1 MVMSFTR
8 ASEFKAHAPSQWR
21 TKLKDDCIRRIK
33 EERTALIHAARQHTS
48 TAPSHQTSLTAIIDD
63 QLNAAR
69 RRRDTVPNDI
79 ECTPPPSQSASSHV
93 SSPVSSDSSAD
104 TSAAGMSDGD
114 DYHDDDVLSHDEYLS
129 LMSELQHVIDDEMK
143 QSSFDDA
150 VMYDEMDESSLEAEY
165 ESSVSA
171 STGGTILC
179 PVCRQRYVNVKTH
192 APHSLHDKPTLTL
205 ACACGLNVLTD
216 DCADA
221 QSVSDRFANE
231 LITHDAHCPS
241 PPQFVIDRLTNNNQ
255 WQVQSSA
262 LNVSMS
268 VRPISR
274 QMLRLIC
281 STCQW
286 NQPIKL

>member
-1 MVMSFTR
+1 MSLTR
-8 ASEFKAHAPSQWR
+8 VTEFKAHAPSQWR

-33 EERTALIHAARQHTS
+33 EERTALIQAARQRPSAASLQQTS
-48 TAPSHQTSLTAIIDD
+48 SLTAIIDD
-63 QLNAAR
+63 QLSAAR
-69 RRRDTVPNDI
+69 RRRDTNDI
-79 ECTPPPSQSASSHV
+79 DCTPPPSQSQSASSHV
-93 SSPVSSDSSAD
+93 NSPASSDSSLDSSVAV
-104 TSAAGMSDGD
+104 MSDGD
-114 DYHDDDVLSHDEYLS
+114 DYDDVLSHDEYLI
-129 LMSELQHVIDDEMK
+129 LMSELQHVIDEEMQ

-171 STGGTILC
+171 SNGRTILC
-179 PVCRQRYVNVKTH
+179 PVCRARYLYVKTH
-192 APHSLHDKPTLTL
+192 TSSARPLDKSTVTLT
-205 ACACGLNVLTD
+205 CVCGLNVATD
-216 DCADA
+216 DCSDA
-221 QSVSDRFANE
+221 LSVSDRLANE

-241 PPQFVIDRLTNNNQ
+241 APHFIIDRLSNNNQ

-268 VRPISR
+268 VRPVNR

-281 STCQW
+281 SSCQW